1 MLKPGSA
8 IRCHSCNAIVP
19 YEEGK
24 SVAECAY
31 CHAQVVLKDPN
42 VAAMQDAARTGGGS
56 QVGLVIGGAVAV
68 VVGLGVL
75 GALLVRGSAEP
86 APGPTPVA
94 AAVAPKP
101 VAPPPKPA
109 PPPPPPKA
117 WKEVLSFGELGTGP
131 GMFTG
136 PWRVAVTDD
145 GEYFVAEG
153 ETGRVH
159 KFDAAGKF
167 VLLAELPPDKLTK
180 QNKVFGMTADH
191 AGHVWVVRSG
201 DLVQLDAATGKILHT
216 IAGDYPDT
224 YFHGSVAVDAKNAVY
239 ATTDR
244 MGDHDLVVF
253 DAKYKKQRR
262 LKNVHSEAAAVDGL
276 GTLYVARDDGI
287 DVLGADGAVKSR
299 FAAKQ
304 DGRLIHVDDRGH
316 FYVHGGDGVSVYEP
330 GGAKL
335 ASFDVP
341 SLNDFAL
348 ARDGKLVALLS
359 SGKVA
364 VYELTLPAP

>member
-8 IRCHSCNAIVP
+8 IRCHSCNAVVP

-42 VAAMQDAARTGGGS
+42 VAAMQDAARGGAGPK
-56 QVGLVIGGAVAV
+56 VGLLIGAVAG
-68 VVGLGVL
+68 VGALAVL
-75 GALLVRGSAEP
+75 GLVLVRGSAAP
-86 APGPTPVA
+86 ALAPVA
-94 AAVAPKP
+94 
-101 VAPPPKPA
+101 VAPPPKPVAAVTKPAA

-117 WKEVLSFGELGTGP
+117 WKQVLSFGELGTGP

-167 VLLAELPPDKLTK
+167 LLLTELPPDKLTK

-201 DLVQLDAATGKILHT
+201 DLLQLDAATGKLLHT

-335 ASFDVP
+335 ASFDLP
-341 SLNDFAL
+341 PLSDFTIAKDGSLVGL
-348 ARDGKLVALLS
+348 HS
-359 SGKVA
+359 SGQVA
-364 VYELTLPAP
+364 VYALTLPAK